1 MSGLNEEVW
10 VYIGVNPS
18 FLFEHTNYRLLNK
31 VFIFLEIKQWK
42 FPKVNTKMII
52 ARERK
57 IE

>member
-42 FPKVNTKMII
+42 IPKVNTKMLI
-52 ARERK
+52 AR
-57 IE
+57 